1 MSDLWNRWQRSS
13 MAIWVNSWDCD
24 LEKFAKAYLM
34 TEGTTTDKCAS
45 SAESDVFIQ
54 AVALLDAVI
63 PQTVRRCDLLV
74 WLLLRTA
81 TIAFVTE
88 LWADKLFPIIR
99 LSIQIRFNGLSDLS
113 RKDTSTDA
121 DQKYDVPMPCSC
133 VNLWLFSNYTPSG
146 LLFSCIW
153 NSLIKWLSQA

>member
-1 MSDLWNRWQRSS
+1 M
-13 MAIWVNSWDCD
+13 
-24 LEKFAKAYLM
+24 KFAKAYLLK
-34 TEGTTTDKCAS
+34 EGTTTDKCAS

-99 LSIQIRFNGLSDLS
+99 LSIQICFNGLSDLS

-133 VNLWLFSNYTPSG
+133 VNL
-146 LLFSCIW
+146 
-153 NSLIKWLSQA
+153 